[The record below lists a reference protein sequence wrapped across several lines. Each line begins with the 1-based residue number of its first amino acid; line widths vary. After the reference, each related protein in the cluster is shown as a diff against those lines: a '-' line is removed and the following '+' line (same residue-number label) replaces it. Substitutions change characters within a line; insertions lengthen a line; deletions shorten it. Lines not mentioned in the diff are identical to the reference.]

1 MLISARR
8 IVRIGSGPVSSHF
21 KTIPVR
27 DERGDQLTLYE
38 ISERAGPFRLFV
50 RKRLTLCTGE
60 VVRSLGRGRFI
71 IEATGE
77 RLTRL

>member
-8 IVRIGSGPVSSHF
+8 IVRVGSGPVSNHF

-38 ISERAGPFRLFV
+38 IRDRMGPFRLLV

-60 VVRSLGRGRFI
+60 AVRSLGGGRFI
-71 IEATGE
+71 IEGTGE
-77 RLTRL
+77 QLTRL

>member
-1 MLISARR
+1 M
-8 IVRIGSGPVSSHF
+8 GSGLVSNHF

-38 ISERAGPFRLFV
+38 IRDRAGPFRMFV

-60 VVRSLGRGRFI
+60 AVRSLGRGRFI
-71 IEATGE
+71 IEGTGE
-77 RLTRL
+77 QLTCV

>member
-8 IVRIGSGPVSSHF
+8 IVRVGSGPVSNHF

-38 ISERAGPFRLFV
+38 IRDRAGPFRLLV

-60 VVRSLGRGRFI
+60 AVRSLGRGRFVI
-71 IEATGE
+71 DATGE
-77 RLTRL
+77 RLTRI

>member
-8 IVRIGSGPVSSHF
+8 IVRMGSGPVSNHF

-38 ISERAGPFRLFV
+38 IRERVGLFRLFV

-60 VVRSLGRGRFI
+60 AVRSLGRGRFVI
-71 IEATGE
+71 DETGE
-77 RLTRL
+77 RLTRI

>member
-1 MLISARR
+1 M
-8 IVRIGSGPVSSHF
+8 SSHF

-38 ISERAGPFRLFV
+38 IREPAGPFRLFV

-60 VVRSLGRGRFI
+60 AVRSLGRGRFT
-71 IEATGE
+71 IEGTGE
-77 RLTRL
+77 RLTRM